1 MKLAAVLAL
10 LPLALAAPQQ
20 SSLNTRELPNL
31 TPVNVLNFDA
41 DFDIKCGR
49 FLANSQVR
57 NMREMKLT

>member
-31 TPVNVLNFDA
+31 TPVNVENIDA
-41 DFDIKCGR
+41 DFDIMCGK
-49 FLANSQVR
+49 FPANPQVR
-57 NMREMKLT
+57 NMGEMKLT